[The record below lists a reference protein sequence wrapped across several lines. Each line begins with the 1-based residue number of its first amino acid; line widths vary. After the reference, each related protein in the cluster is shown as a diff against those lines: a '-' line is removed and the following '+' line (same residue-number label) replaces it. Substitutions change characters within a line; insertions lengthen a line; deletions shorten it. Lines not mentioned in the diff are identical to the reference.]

1 MSKRARIILG
11 ILVAAIVVAGVGI
24 VISARQLEPRLRDW
38 VTSTL
43 SESLQSEVELGA
55 VKLSWVPLR
64 LHAENLTV
72 RHRGRTDVPPLIVV
86 KSFSV
91 DLRPTDLW
99 SSTVEHVKVDGLE
112 VNFPPKDPETGK
124 RPLPKPAGDGDSDE
138 TKTTPTG
145 SW

>member
-1 MSKRARIILG
+1 MRKRTRIVLG
-11 ILVAAIVVAGVGI
+11 VLIALIIVSGVGL

-55 VKLSWVPLR
+55 VKLNWVPLT
-64 LHAENLTV
+64 LKAENLTV
-72 RHRGRTDVPPLIVV
+72 RHRGRTDVPPLLIV
-86 KSFSV
+86 KSFSA

-112 VNFPPKDPETGK
+112 VNIPPKDAATG
-124 RPLPKPAGDGDSDE
+124 
-138 TKTTPTG
+138 
-145 SW
+145 